1 MEVGEEGIQ
10 TLFLQA
16 IKRKRRE
23 VTGRKRSEDGLTQGA
38 PYGIGDRNEKNSS
51 RKEIHKAD
59 RRKVVNFDPDRIMA
73 GPTGLEPATSG
84 VTGQR
89 SNQLSY
95 GPKRIFGGTR
105 KAPST

>member
-38 PYGIGDRNEKNSS
+38 PYGIGDR
-51 RKEIHKAD
+51 
-59 RRKVVNFDPDRIMA
+59 
-73 GPTGLEPATSG
+73 
-84 VTGQR
+84 
-89 SNQLSY
+89 
-95 GPKRIFGGTR
+95 
-105 KAPST
+105 